1 MKLSEVQGERVFTVI
16 ADIIDPIASIAL
28 DEDAA
33 KLFKRE
39 KAPEGLTPWQF
50 FLTKVR
56 DSLPA
61 LIRGHKDDLCTIL
74 ASIGNTTVEEY
85 VQDLTLDKFMAD
97 IIELLTD
104 GDFRG
109 FFD

>member
-1 MKLSEVQGERVFTVI
+1 MKLSQVKGDRVFEVVAT
-16 ADIIDPIASIAL
+16 IIDPIASIAL

-33 KLFKRE
+33 RMFKRE
-39 KAPEGLTPWQF
+39 EMPEGLTAWQF

-56 DSLPA
+56 ESLPT

-74 ASIGNTTVEEY
+74 AAIGDVTVEEY
-85 VQDLTLDKFMAD
+85 VEGLTLDKFMAD

-109 FFD
+109 FFA